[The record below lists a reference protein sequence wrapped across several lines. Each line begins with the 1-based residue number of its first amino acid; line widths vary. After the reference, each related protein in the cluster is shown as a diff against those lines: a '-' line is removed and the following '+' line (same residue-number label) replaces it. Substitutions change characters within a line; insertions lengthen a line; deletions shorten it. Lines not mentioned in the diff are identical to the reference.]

1 LINLKEIKNKI
12 LKKENFFSLIIV
24 LLIFFIDRYSK
35 IQIIKNFSE
44 NTFYLNNYVNIDLIW
59 NTGIGFGIL
68 SFESNLY
75 YNLISVLIG
84 LIIAFLAYYVL
95 ILPKTN
101 KYIFAII
108 IGGAI
113 GNFYDRLYFRAV
125 PDFIDLHYE
134 NFHWFTFNIADI
146 FITSGIIVYVFI
158 GTQTKE

>member
-1 LINLKEIKNKI
+1 MINVKEIKNKI

-24 LLIFFIDRYSK
+24 LLIFFLDRYSK

-44 NTFYLNNYVNIDLIW
+44 NTFYLNNYANIDLIW

-68 SFESNLY
+68 SFDSNLY
-75 YNLISVLIG
+75 YNLISVVIG
-84 LIIAFLAYYVL
+84 LIITFLAYYVL
-95 ILPKTN
+95 ILSKIN
-101 KYIFAII
+101 KYIFSII

-113 GNFYDRLYFRAV
+113 GNFYDRLYYRAV

-146 FITSGIIVYVFI
+146 FITSGIIVYILI

>member
-1 LINLKEIKNKI
+1 MINVKEIKNKI
-12 LKKENFFSLIIV
+12 LKKENFFSLIIF
-24 LLIFFIDRYSK
+24 LLIFFLDRYSK

-44 NTFYLNNYVNIDLIW
+44 NTFYLNNYANIDLIW

-68 SFESNLY
+68 SFDSNLY
-75 YNLISVLIG
+75 YNLISVVIG
-84 LIIAFLAYYVL
+84 LIITFLAYYVL
-95 ILPKTN
+95 ILSKIN
-101 KYIFAII
+101 KYIFSII

-113 GNFYDRLYFRAV
+113 GNFYDRLYYRAV

-146 FITSGIIVYVFI
+146 FITSGIIVYILI

>member
-1 LINLKEIKNKI
+1 MINVKEIKNKI

-24 LLIFFIDRYSK
+24 LLIFFLDRYSK

-44 NTFYLNNYVNIDLIW
+44 NTFYLNNYANIDLIW

-68 SFESNLY
+68 SFDSNLY
-75 YNLISVLIG
+75 YNLISVVIG
-84 LIIAFLAYYVL
+84 LIITFLAYYVL
-95 ILPKTN
+95 ILSKIN
-101 KYIFAII
+101 KYVFSII

-113 GNFYDRLYFRAV
+113 GNFYDRLYYRAV

-146 FITSGIIVYVFI
+146 FITSGIIVYILI

>member
-1 LINLKEIKNKI
+1 MINVKEIKNKI

-24 LLIFFIDRYSK
+24 LLIFFLDRYSK

-44 NTFYLNNYVNIDLIW
+44 NTFYLNNYANIDLIW

-68 SFESNLY
+68 SFDSNLY
-75 YNLISVLIG
+75 YNLISVVIG
-84 LIIAFLAYYVL
+84 LIITFLAYYVL
-95 ILPKTN
+95 ILSKIN
-101 KYIFAII
+101 KYIFSII

-113 GNFYDRLYFRAV
+113 GNFYDRLYYRAV

>member
-1 LINLKEIKNKI
+1 MINLKEIKNKI

-75 YNLISVLIG
+75 YNLISALIG

>member
-75 YNLISVLIG
+75 YNLISALIG

>member
-1 LINLKEIKNKI
+1 MINLKEIKNKI